1 MENEEIRNL
10 SEELESKE
18 SDTATEE
25 EIQVKPDYS
34 GEIKEIVRSNASPKV
49 MRERLDDYHD
59 NDIAAVMSELS
70 IPERQKLYRVLD
82 ISTLSAILEYAEEGE
97 VAGYLNEMDIRRA
110 AAVISHMEPDV
121 AVDVLREIEKT
132 KRGILIELL
141 DEESRKDIA
150 LLASFDEDEIGSR
163 MTTNFISIHEGLS
176 VKDAM
181 GELVRQAPENDNIS
195 TLFVL
200 DENETFVG
208 ALDLKEL
215 IIARQ
220 GDNLEELV
228 MTSYP
233 YVYGHESIDSC
244 IENLKDYSEDLI
256 PVLDNQNMLLGVI
269 TSQSI
274 VDVVDEA
281 MGEDYARLAGLTA
294 EEELNEPLKASMGKR
309 LPWLMILLALGMLVS
324 TVIGSFEKVI
334 SQLTIVM
341 FFQSLIL
348 DMSGNVG
355 TQSLAVTIRVL
366 MDENLTG
373 KEKIGH
379 VFKELKVG
387 LANGLLLGTISII
400 LIGLYIH
407 FFKGLGFADA
417 YAISGCVGLSLL
429 VAMIISSLM
438 GSLIP
443 MFFKK
448 IGVDPAVASGPMIT
462 TLNDLIAVVT
472 YYSLSWLLLI
482 NILHM
487 GG

>member
-1 MENEEIRNL
+1 MENEEIRDL

-18 SDTATEE
+18 PDTAAEE
-25 EIQVKPDYS
+25 EVQAKPDYS
-34 GEIKEIVRSNASPKV
+34 GEIKEIIRSNAAPKV
-49 MRERLDDYHD
+49 MRERLDDYHE
-59 NDIAAVMSELS
+59 NDIAAVMSELAV
-70 IPERQKLYRVLD
+70 PERQKLYRVLD
-82 ISTLSAILEYAEEGE
+82 ISTLSAILEYAEEDE

-176 VKDAM
+176 IKEAM

-220 GDNLEELV
+220 GDKLDELI

-309 LPWLMILLALGMLVS
+309 LPWLMILLGLGMIVS

-373 KEKIGH
+373 KEKVSH

-387 LANGLLLGTISII
+387 FANGLLLGTISVI

-407 FFKGLGFADA
+407 FFKGFALADA

-472 YYSLSWLLLI
+472 YYSLSWILLI

-487 GG
+487 AG